1 MREKYMLCVKT
12 VLKQSLIHGIGLFAD
27 EDIPKGTIVWKFNDL
42 IDLVLSEEQIDSL
55 EEASKSQILNYSFK
69 TVNGY
74 YVLVG
79 DDNRFINY
87 SKDPNIIDIDDIES
101 PSIAIRDIKKGEE
114 LTCDYCF
121 DHEKEKRNMI

>member
-1 MREKYMLCVKT
+1 MLCVKT

-87 SKDPNIIDIDDIES
+87 SKNPNIMDIDDIES

-121 DHEKEKRNMI
+121 DHVKEKRNMI

>member
-1 MREKYMLCVKT
+1 MLCVKT

-79 DDNRFINY
+79 DDNRFINF
-87 SKDPNIIDIDDIES
+87 SKV
-101 PSIAIRDIKKGEE
+101 
-114 LTCDYCF
+114 
-121 DHEKEKRNMI
+121 RNL

>member
-87 SKDPNIIDIDDIES
+87 SKNPNIMDIDDIES

-121 DHEKEKRNMI
+121 DHVKEKRNMI